1 MQRRYYTKSLEILEN
16 LKRNRL
22 YIGICVLILTLGLN
36 WLCKSSIWA
45 YETLYLRGIFQFFRI
60 IHDYTIGL
68 LPIPSLYLIAP
79 AFFYFFYRKQ
89 FRSIKFFL
97 IATLTCLVWIVVF
110 FYLLW
115 GINYTQPQ
123 LKKVLELPPPNIDS
137 IYIKTAFL
145 EQTEIVSAL
154 AKSNITYPKLK
165 EIEDEIRV
173 HQEDIL
179 KDWNVP
185 TVGRVR
191 IRKLPAG
198 SLLRIRTS
206 GIYIPHAFEGHLDGG
221 LYYKQHPFTMAHEM
235 AHGYGYGDE
244 SVCNF
249 IAYLTCTQSEMP
261 ALRYS
266 AELAYW
272 RYLVRYY
279 AYHFPEEWQELRE
292 NLDPDLQ
299 ADLEEIRKHISRYK
313 NLMPV
318 LRDVIYDKY
327 LKSHGVSAGIKS
339 YDQMIE
345 LIASYR
351 AKNNLSQ

>member
-1 MQRRYYTKSLEILEN
+1 M
-16 LKRNRL
+16 
-22 YIGICVLILTLGLN
+22 
-36 WLCKSSIWA
+36 
-45 YETLYLRGIFQFFRI
+45 YLRGIFQFFRI
-60 IHDYTIGL
+60 VHDYTIGL

-89 FRSIKFFL
+89 FRSIKPFL

-235 AHGYGYGDE
+235 AHALHEMKSGRKTPERTPEIELDADRVGLILLARAGYDPSQLATFWAQQIDLFGADFFDGGQ
-244 SVCNF
+244 
-249 IAYLTCTQSEMP
+249 TQSD
-261 ALRYS
+261 S
-266 AELAYW
+266 
-272 RYLVRYY
+272 
-279 AYHFPEEWQELRE
+279 H
-292 NLDPDLQ
+292 PDLKRR
-299 ADLEEIRKHISRYK
+299 ADNYALTLSYIRAAGGDTD
-313 NLMPV
+313 L
-318 LRDVIYDKY
+318 
-327 LKSHGVSAGIKS
+327 LKA
-339 YDQMIE
+339 
-345 LIASYR
+345 LIVAP
-351 AKNNLSQ
+351 Q